1 MVLQVGTKISRMS
14 CIPVLEAGGFMR
26 MSLVILRGKETAI

>member
-1 MVLQVGTKISRMS
+1 MVLQVGMEISRMS

-26 MSLVILRGKETAI
+26 MSLASLRGKETAI